1 MELLQL
7 IFKYCNIILVILL
20 LVVFVY
26 LLVKILKMSKSLQ
39 VTSSKIEK
47 INSELNDMQNK
58 IYALSDKAYK
68 NLPELVSTYG
78 ALELVIAIIK
88 DHKRSKKQKA
98 SLLSSIVKVAIQ
110 NPNGVMD
117 AANIIKKI

>member
-7 IFKYCNIILVILL
+7 IFKYCIIILVILL